1 MAPKRVVADGLQA
14 DTCEACSV
22 TKASEGSEAA
32 VPCAMATARSSPV
45 RSATHSALVDAILD
59 RVVSQFDLP
68 GLAEKIVNDV
78 AVKLASRI
86 TVEALTD
93 AVMHSREE
101 EALTH
106 KLLERTIGGL
116 SQALAAV

>member
-1 MAPKRVVADGLQA
+1 MKLPCPVLWQLHVLH
-14 DTCEACSV
+14 
-22 TKASEGSEAA
+22 
-32 VPCAMATARSSPV
+32 PCARQ
-45 RSATHSALVDAILD
+45 HSALVDAILD

-68 GLAEKIVNDV
+68 GLAERIVNDV

-86 TVEALTD
+86 TVEALND
-93 AVMHSREE
+93 AVLHSREE